1 MPLIG
6 PTSSSVDFS
15 PQGLLEKVFTPL
27 VRHSQ
32 ICPGTC
38 GWAAVCTGGGEGLSA
53 ESGCAVGGEACGGVC
68 GAACA
73 VTCAGACAVVGAGR
87 TCGAGSRAAATGGKV
102 ASGRCVE
109 TAAKA
114 TAMAAADRPPKIQGS
129 KSRSFFMIRLSSAA
143 REVGVKIRI
152 VLYRCNR
159 RSDLAAL
166 GFGGTLT

>member
-38 GWAAVCTGGGEGLSA
+38 GSAAVCTGGGEGLSA
-53 ESGCAVGGEACGGVC
+53 ESGCAASGAVCGG
-68 GAACA
+68 ACA
-73 VTCAGACAVVGAGR
+73 VTCAGACAM
-87 TCGAGSRAAATGGKV
+87 GAGSTCGGSCAAATGGKV

-114 TAMAAADRPPKIQGS
+114 TAMAAADRPPKIQG
-129 KSRSFFMIRLSSAA
+129 
-143 REVGVKIRI
+143 
-152 VLYRCNR
+152 
-159 RSDLAAL
+159 
-166 GFGGTLT
+166 